1 MSTNNS
7 NQPAVGVSEAQEVV
21 HNAESAQPATV
32 APLFQVAEAAA
43 TATAPEVAF
52 APANTEVEAAAPAPE
67 VASAP
72 ANIEVEA
79 AAPAPAFTPEAAFTD
94 ATENAAEGLD
104 AGDGDEMTFAD
115 ILAAH
120 EKKHSSE
127 INENEVV
134 KGRVIKITDQVV
146 VIDVGYKS
154 EGIVP
159 LAEFKDG
166 DKITVAPGDEVD
178 VFVKQLE
185 NNEGYV
191 ELSRADALRLQT
203 WDQIEKAGKDGT
215 NVIGRVTDRIKGGL
229 RVDIGGI
236 QAFLPGSQVDV
247 RPVRNLD
254 SFRNKEIEVRVIK
267 VNKKRGNI
275 VLSRK
280 AVLEEVISGKKNET
294 LRNLEEGIIIEGQVK
309 NITEYGAFIDLGG
322 IDGLLH
328 ITDMSWGRI
337 QNPSELFKVGENI
350 QVKILKFDRDKERV
364 SLGYKQLIPD
374 PWATTV
380 ERYPIGTRVKGKIAS
395 VTDYGAFVELE
406 PGVEGLVHVTEM
418 SWSKRVKHPSKLV
431 GPGQEV
437 EAVVL
442 EVDQHNRRISL
453 GLKQI
458 EVNPWDTIA
467 ARYGIGTRV
476 KGRVRNLTDF
486 GAFVEIEDGIDGLVH
501 VSDISWT
508 KRIKHPSEA
517 LKKNQEVEAIITAID
532 IEGRRLSL
540 SIKDL
545 EPNAWDRFFDTHK
558 LGDVVAGKVT
568 RFANFGAFVELED
581 GIEGLCHVSELAEG
595 HVDKP
600 EDAVRIGNKQQFK
613 ILKMDREARK
623 IGLSARAVG
632 KDEPIID
639 TRNYSSGDTGMAGLF
654 EVAGYKKD
662 GEDGSKN

>member
-1 MSTNNS
+1 MSTNNVS
-7 NQPAVGVSEAQEVV
+7 QTAVGVSEATEVIQ
-21 HNAESAQPATV
+21 AAADSAQPVSTPTIV
-32 APLFQVAEAAA
+32 ETAEAAA
-43 TATAPEVAF
+43 TATALE
-52 APANTEVEAAAPAPE
+52 
-67 VASAP
+67 
-72 ANIEVEA
+72 
-79 AAPAPAFTPEAAFTD
+79 PAPAAPEAAEP
-94 ATENAAEGLD
+94 AESNADVSAEG
-104 AGDGDEMTFAD
+104 AESDEMDFGK

-120 EKKHSSE
+120 EQAHSSE

-134 KGRVIKITDQVV
+134 KGRVVKITEQVV

-159 LAEFKDG
+159 INEFKDG
-166 DKITVAPGDEVD
+166 DKIAIQPGDEID

-203 WDQIEKAGKDGT
+203 WDQIERASKDGT

-280 AVLEEVISGKKNET
+280 VVLEEVVNSKKKET
-294 LRNLEEGIIIEGQVK
+294 LTNLEEGIVVEGQVK

-337 QNPSELFKVGENI
+337 QNPNEIFKVSENI

-380 ERYPIGTRVKGKIAS
+380 ERYAIGTRVKGKVAS
-395 VTDYGAFVELE
+395 VTDYGAFIELE

-453 GLKQI
+453 GIKQI
-458 EVNPWDTIA
+458 EPNPWDTIA
-467 ARYGIGTRV
+467 ARYAIGTRV

-545 EPNAWDRFFDTHK
+545 EPNAWDRFFDTHR
-558 LGDVVAGKVT
+558 LGDVVTGKVT

-581 GIEGLCHVSELAEG
+581 GIEGLCHVSELSEQ

-600 EDAVRIGNKQQFK
+600 EDAIKVGQKQQFK

-632 KDEPIID
+632 KDEPILD
-639 TRNYSSGDTGMAGLF
+639 VRNYSSGDTGMAGLF
-654 EVAGYKKD
+654 EVADYNKG
-662 GEDGSKN
+662 

>member
-1 MSTNNS
+1 MSTNNA
-7 NQPAVGVSEAQEVV
+7 NQLALDPNQTPELASDAV
-21 HNAESAQPATV
+21 ESAQPASV
-32 APLFQVAEAAA
+32 VPAEAAA
-43 TATAPEVAF
+43 VAQEIVQ
-52 APANTEVEAAAPAPE
+52 APAANADADAD
-67 VASAP
+67 AS
-72 ANIEVEA
+72 
-79 AAPAPAFTPEAAFTD
+79 
-94 ATENAAEGLD
+94 EGED
-104 AGDGDEMTFAD
+104 MDMDFGK
-115 ILAAH
+115 ILEEH
-120 EKKHSSE
+120 EQSHRSE
-127 INENEVV
+127 INENELV
-134 KGRVIKITDQVV
+134 KGRVVKITEQVV

-159 LAEFKDG
+159 IAEFKEG
-166 DKITVAPGDEVD
+166 DQIIVKPGDEID

-191 ELSRADALRLQT
+191 ELSRADAVRLQT
-203 WDQIEKAGKDGT
+203 WDQIEKAAREGNT
-215 NVIGRVTDRIKGGL
+215 ITGRVTDRIKGGL

-254 SFRNKEIEVRVIK
+254 SYRNKEIEIRVIK

-280 AVLEEVISGKKNET
+280 AVLEETINNLKHQTFKD
-294 LRNLEEGIIIEGQVK
+294 LEEGIVREGQVK

-337 QNPSELFKVGENI
+337 QNPNELFKVGETI

-374 PWATTV
+374 PWATAV
-380 ERYPIGTRVKGKIAS
+380 ERYPVGTRVKGKVAS
-395 VTDYGAFVELE
+395 VTDYGAFIELE

-431 GPGQEV
+431 STTQEV

-442 EVDQHNRRISL
+442 EVDQNNRRISL
-453 GLKQI
+453 GIKQI
-458 EVNPWDTIA
+458 EANPWDSIGE
-467 ARYGIGTRV
+467 RYGIGARV

-517 LKKNQEVEAIITAID
+517 LKKNQEVDAVITAID

-545 EPNAWDRFFDTHK
+545 EPNAWDRFFDTHR
-558 LGDVVAGKVT
+558 LGDVVSGKVT

-581 GIEGLCHVSELAEG
+581 GIEGLCHVSELSEQ

-600 EDAVRIGNKQQFK
+600 EDAIKVGQKTQFK

-632 KDEPIID
+632 KDEPILD
-639 TRNYSSGDTGMAGLF
+639 VRTYSSSDTGMAGLF
-654 EVAGYKKD
+654 EVADFNMGG

>member
-1 MSTNNS
+1 MSTNNANQLALDPNETPETIPTAVES
-7 NQPAVGVSEAQEVV
+7 DQPASVAVNEAAAVAQETVQSLAS
-21 HNAESAQPATV
+21 AESADV
-32 APLFQVAEAAA
+32 
-43 TATAPEVAF
+43 
-52 APANTEVEAAAPAPE
+52 
-67 VASAP
+67 
-72 ANIEVEA
+72 
-79 AAPAPAFTPEAAFTD
+79 D
-94 ATENAAEGLD
+94 ADADAAEGED
-104 AGDGDEMTFAD
+104 MYIDFGK
-115 ILAAH
+115 ILEEH
-120 EKKHSSE
+120 EQSHRSE
-127 INENEVV
+127 INENELV
-134 KGRVIKITDQVV
+134 KGRVVKITDQVV

-159 LAEFKDG
+159 IAEFKDG
-166 DKITVAPGDEVD
+166 DQIIVNPGDEID

-191 ELSRADALRLQT
+191 ELSRADAVRLQT
-203 WDQIEKAGKDGT
+203 WDQIENAAREGT
-215 NVIGRVTDRIKGGL
+215 TITGRVTDRIKGGL

-254 SFRNKEIEVRVIK
+254 SFRNKDIEVRVIK

-280 AVLEEVISGKKNET
+280 VVQEESINVQKQQTFKD
-294 LRNLEEGIIIEGQVK
+294 LEEGIVREGQVK

-337 QNPSELFKVGENI
+337 QNPNELFKVGETI

-374 PWATTV
+374 PWATAV
-380 ERYPIGTRVKGKIAS
+380 ERYPIGTRVKGKVAS
-395 VTDYGAFVELE
+395 VTDYGAFIELE

-431 GPGQEV
+431 AATQEV

-442 EVDQHNRRISL
+442 EVDQNNRRISL
-453 GLKQI
+453 GIKQI
-458 EVNPWDTIA
+458 EANPWDSIA
-467 ARYGIGTRV
+467 ERYGIGTRV

-517 LKKNQEVEAIITAID
+517 LKKNQEVDAVITAID

-545 EPNAWDRFFDTHK
+545 EPNAWDRFFDTHR
-558 LGDVVAGKVT
+558 LGDVVSGKVT

-581 GIEGLCHVSELAEG
+581 GIEGLCHVSELSEQ

-600 EDAVRIGNKQQFK
+600 EDAIKVGQKTQFK

-632 KDEPIID
+632 KDEPILD
-639 TRNYSSGDTGMAGLF
+639 VRTYSSGDTGMAGLF
-654 EVAGYKKD
+654 EVADFNIGGND
-662 GEDGSKN
+662 EGSKS

>member
-1 MSTNNS
+1 
-7 NQPAVGVSEAQEVV
+7 VEAQTAPIA
-21 HNAESAQPATV
+21 AEDAVATED
-32 APLFQVAEAAA
+32 AKEAAE
-43 TATAPEVAF
+43 P
-52 APANTEVEAAAPAPE
+52 VE
-67 VASAP
+67 
-72 ANIEVEA
+72 
-79 AAPAPAFTPEAAFTD
+79 
-94 ATENAAEGLD
+94 
-104 AGDGDEMTFAD
+104 GDEMDFGK

-120 EKKHSSE
+120 EQAHSSE

-134 KGRVIKITDQVV
+134 KGRVVKITDQVV

-166 DKITVAPGDEVD
+166 DKITVQPGDEID

-203 WDQIEKAGKDGT
+203 WDQIEKASKEGT

-280 AVLEEVISGKKNET
+280 TVLEEVVNSKKNET
-294 LRNLEEGIIIEGQVK
+294 LKNLEEGIVVEGQVK

-380 ERYPIGTRVKGKIAS
+380 ERYAIGTRVKGKVAS
-395 VTDYGAFVELE
+395 VTDYGAFIELE

-453 GLKQI
+453 GIKQI
-458 EVNPWDTIA
+458 EPNPWDTIA

-486 GAFVEIEDGIDGLVH
+486 GEFVEIEDGIDGLVH

-558 LGDVVAGKVT
+558 LGDVVTGKVT

-581 GIEGLCHVSELAEG
+581 GIEGLCHVSELSEQ

-600 EDAVRIGNKQQFK
+600 EDAIKVGQKQQFK

-623 IGLSARAVG
+623 IGLSSRAVG

-639 TRNYSSGDTGMAGLF
+639 VRTYSSGDSGMAGLF
-654 EVAGYKKD
+654 EVAGYNK
-662 GEDGSKN
+662 GNEDPKN

>member
-1 MSTNNS
+1 MSTNNA
-7 NQPAVGVSEAQEVV
+7 NQLALDPSETPEITPVAV
-21 HNAESAQPATV
+21 ESAQPASV
-32 APLFQVAEAAA
+32 APVN
-43 TATAPEVAF
+43 EVA
-52 APANTEVEAAAPAPE
+52 AVAQENVH
-67 VASAP
+67 ASA
-72 ANIEVEA
+72 NS
-79 AAPAPAFTPEAAFTD
+79 D
-94 ATENAAEGLD
+94 ADADADASEGE
-104 AGDGDEMTFAD
+104 EMDFGK
-115 ILAAH
+115 LLEEH
-120 EKKHSSE
+120 EQSHRSE
-127 INENEVV
+127 INENELV
-134 KGRVIKITDQVV
+134 KGRVVKITDQVV

-154 EGIVP
+154 EGTVP
-159 LAEFKDG
+159 IAEFKEG
-166 DKITVAPGDEVD
+166 DRIIVQPGDEID

-191 ELSRADALRLQT
+191 ELSRADAIRLQT
-203 WDQIEKAGKDGT
+203 WDQIEKASRDGNT
-215 NVIGRVTDRIKGGL
+215 ITGRVTDRIKGGL

-254 SFRNKEIEVRVIK
+254 SYRNKEIEVRVIK

-280 AVLEEVISGKKNET
+280 AVLEETINNLKHQTFKD
-294 LRNLEEGIIIEGQVK
+294 LEEGIVREGQVK

-337 QNPSELFKVGENI
+337 QNPNELFKVGETI

-374 PWATTV
+374 PWATAV
-380 ERYPIGTRVKGKIAS
+380 ERYPVGTRVTGKVAS
-395 VTDYGAFVELE
+395 VTDYGAFIELE

-431 GPGQEV
+431 SATQDV

-442 EVDQHNRRISL
+442 EVDQNNRRISL
-453 GLKQI
+453 GIKQI
-458 EVNPWDTIA
+458 EANPWDSIA
-467 ARYGIGTRV
+467 ERYGIGTRV

-517 LKKNQEVEAIITAID
+517 LKKNQEVDAVITAID

-545 EPNAWDRFFDTHK
+545 EPNAWDRFFDTHR
-558 LGDVVAGKVT
+558 LGDVVSGKVT

-581 GIEGLCHVSELAEG
+581 GIEGLCHVSELSEQ

-600 EDAVRIGNKQQFK
+600 EDAIKVGQKTQFK

-632 KDEPIID
+632 KDEPILD
-639 TRNYSSGDTGMAGLF
+639 VRTYSSGDTGMAGLF
-654 EVAGYKKD
+654 EVADFNMGGD
-662 GEDGSKN
+662 DEGAKN